1 MNHSAQNL
9 IGWKPTNRII
19 PIHLQQLLLSVFYY
33 TQPKLNSPSQAN
45 KLHSILFESNM
56 SFTFVAFAYL
66 AALILTALLIFFAIW
81 HIIAFDELKN
91 DHKNPIEQCK
101 SLNPL
106 IIPEYATHAFINL
119 LFLLGGQWFTLFLN
133 MPLIAFHINKF
144 RNRPVMSGFGIY
156 DPTSIMNAQALNS
169 LQREGWIKLGFYV
182 ITFFYYLY
190 GMIAELIRD

>member
-1 MNHSAQNL
+1 
-9 IGWKPTNRII
+9 
-19 PIHLQQLLLSVFYY
+19 
-33 TQPKLNSPSQAN
+33 
-45 KLHSILFESNM
+45 M

-106 IIPEYATHAFINL
+106 IIPEYATHIFINL

-133 MPLIAFHINKF
+133 MPLIAYHLNKF
-144 RNRPVMSGFGIY
+144 RTRPVMSGLGIY
-156 DPTSIMNAQALNS
+156 DPTSIMNAQSLNTA
-169 LQREGWIKLGFYV
+169 QREGWIKLGFYM

>member
-1 MNHSAQNL
+1 
-9 IGWKPTNRII
+9 
-19 PIHLQQLLLSVFYY
+19 
-33 TQPKLNSPSQAN
+33 
-45 KLHSILFESNM
+45 M

-106 IIPEYATHAFINL
+106 IIPEYGTHIFINI
-119 LFLLGGQWFTLFLN
+119 LFLLGGEWLTLFFN
-133 MPLIAFHINKF
+133 MPLIAYHINKF
-144 RNRPVMSGFGIY
+144 RTRSIMSGLGIY
-156 DPTSIMNAQALNS
+156 DPTSIMNAHTLNS
-169 LQREGWIKLGFYV
+169 AQREGWIKLGFYM